1 MDAMP
6 ARRFPLPWSVDD
18 IGAAP
23 SRGSGDRFLAYTPP
37 TWGACMAG
45 YSDYYS
51 TLARAV
57 SGQPG
62 KTEEARAAVYE
73 IARTALQKRLSA
85 FDPPISEADLAIERF
100 ALEAAI
106 QRVETES
113 RFDDTRH
120 GLSLISM
127 VKEFVGSLRHKLDDN
142 ITAGGDKIKA
152 AITACRSLDKLQALR
167 LTAPGRRLYNI
178 FGDRRW
184 ITKYPQ
190 IRIALRLVVAALIGI
205 FAGILLRWMT
215 DS

>member
-1 MDAMP
+1 
-6 ARRFPLPWSVDD
+6 
-18 IGAAP
+18 
-23 SRGSGDRFLAYTPP
+23 
-37 TWGACMAG
+37 MAG
-45 YSDYYS
+45 HSDYYS
-51 TLARAV
+51 TIARAV
-57 SGQPG
+57 SGLPG
-62 KTEEARAAVYE
+62 KSEEARTAVYE

-113 RFDDTRH
+113 RFGDTRH

-142 ITAGGDKIKA
+142 ITAGGDRLKA
-152 AITACRSLDKLQALR
+152 AITAC
-167 LTAPGRRLYNI
+167 LTQGLEFIQRNAPDSSWPTSFNI
-178 FGDRRW
+178 FGDRQW

-205 FAGILLRWMT
+205 FAGIFLHWMT
-215 DS
+215 AEK